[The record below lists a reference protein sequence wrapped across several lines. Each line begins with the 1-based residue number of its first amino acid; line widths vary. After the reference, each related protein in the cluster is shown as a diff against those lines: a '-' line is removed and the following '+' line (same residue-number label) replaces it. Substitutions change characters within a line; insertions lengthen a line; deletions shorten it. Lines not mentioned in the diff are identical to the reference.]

1 MKPSPFLGNV
11 SFHSYPFLK
20 FNDKVVEQQHQ
31 DSQKASSAN
40 VDGDGNAKVKRNK
53 LKGKR
58 AVVRWLKFFR
68 FKKKKEYER
77 MTAEEKN
84 LYKLLKVSS
93 ILKNFNLHISTL
105 SIVLKQRASAD
116 SFALPLHHHV
126 FAISRY
132 MFVFLISIFM
142 LHMGCVQI
150 LARRT
155 RILSL
160 HNSDM

>member
-77 MTAEEKN
+77 MTAEEKI

-93 ILKNFNLHISTL
+93 IFKNFNLHISTL
-105 SIVLKQRASAD
+105 SIILKQLASAD
-116 SFALPLHHHV
+116 SFALSLHHHV

-132 MFVFLISIFM
+132 MFVFLISIFI
-142 LHMGCVQI
+142 LHMACVQNFS
-150 LARRT
+150 T
-155 RILSL
+155 K
-160 HNSDM
+160 N